1 MFSNAEFKINV
12 FDVRGSRI
20 PVDIILRRPIER
32 SGGYA
37 VRYNG
42 RYFKVHGGAGT
53 TPYIITSEIG
63 GRT

>member
-12 FDVRGSRI
+12 FDVRGSRT
-20 PVDIILRRPIER
+20 PVEVILRRPIER

-42 RYFKVHGGAGT
+42 RYYRVSGGGNT
-53 TPYIITSEIG
+53 TPYIVLNEYS
-63 GRT
+63 GRA